1 MTQAQ
6 DQARSESLKQLVAQL
21 EANPP
26 VVLLPEFQR
35 DFVWEME
42 QTYALFDSLIRGIFV
57 GSVIY
62 GKPSFEL
69 SLREVDKRPRRGA
82 GSRARIAPKH
92 YTEDEMKQASQ
103 QDGLKILLDGQQR
116 TTSLYRA
123 LKGIDKVYYV
133 VNPSIQQLELEE
145 VRRLDLEQL
154 LHPDDGLRGTDSSSE
169 ICVPLDYAFKFM
181 NDVPEDEEVR
191 EFFDTKT
198 AYGVALAEA
207 GEAETAKKAFR
218 IFRQVLAKLKTMY
231 EQQQLLSYYLLDME
245 LDKFTTFFE
254 RSNSKGI
261 QLNFTDILAAKVFGK
276 FNLRQEFEKFADANP
291 DIPVNRELMVR
302 AIALMTGRFDK
313 IEKGQL
319 LKRLMADDFVE
330 HWSDMTKLL
339 VQTLEHLRAQK
350 LLVAVR
356 WLPYDNMLLPL
367 MMFFRELNQQG
378 KTTPSQKQSEFLRWW
393 YWAVIFSERYTA
405 ATNEKIVQDSSVL
418 QRVGRDEPLD
428 AKAFARFR
436 PSLEVDDLLT
446 YTRSQ
451 SAVYRGVFNLIH
463 FTSGGLK
470 NWHNNGNLATDTL
483 GVRNLHDHH
492 YFPKNFLKQSAAQQD
507 VADVE
512 VITDSILNRV
522 LMPKDANWMATD
534 KPPHQYLREF
544 LEGNARWPAN
554 PKLRESMQSHLVPES
569 LLDDPQQSYKV
580 EETLRERGRLII
592 DLIKANTVDVEDSVR
607 TAHIPS
613 GTRDTASP

>member
-21 EANPP
+21 EADPP

-62 GKPSFEL
+62 GKPTFEL
-69 SLREVDKRPRRGA
+69 TLREVDKRPRRGA
-82 GSRARIAPKH
+82 GSRARIVPKH
-92 YTEDEMKQASQ
+92 YTEDQMKQASQ

-123 LKGIDKVYYV
+123 LRGIDKVYYV
-133 VNPSIQQLELEE
+133 VNPAAQQLELEE

-154 LHPDDGLRGTDSSSE
+154 LHPDDGLRGTDSPSE

-207 GEAETAKKAFR
+207 GETETAKKAFR

-291 DIPVNRELMVR
+291 DIPVLSR
-302 AIALMTGRFDK
+302 
-313 IEKGQL
+313 
-319 LKRLMADDFVE
+319 
-330 HWSDMTKLL
+330 
-339 VQTLEHLRAQK
+339 
-350 LLVAVR
+350 
-356 WLPYDNMLLPL
+356 
-367 MMFFRELNQQG
+367 
-378 KTTPSQKQSEFLRWW
+378 
-393 YWAVIFSERYTA
+393 
-405 ATNEKIVQDSSVL
+405 
-418 QRVGRDEPLD
+418 
-428 AKAFARFR
+428 
-436 PSLEVDDLLT
+436 
-446 YTRSQ
+446 
-451 SAVYRGVFNLIH
+451 
-463 FTSGGLK
+463 
-470 NWHNNGNLATDTL
+470 
-483 GVRNLHDHH
+483 
-492 YFPKNFLKQSAAQQD
+492 
-507 VADVE
+507 
-512 VITDSILNRV
+512 
-522 LMPKDANWMATD
+522 
-534 KPPHQYLREF
+534 
-544 LEGNARWPAN
+544 
-554 PKLRESMQSHLVPES
+554 
-569 LLDDPQQSYKV
+569 
-580 EETLRERGRLII
+580 
-592 DLIKANTVDVEDSVR
+592 
-607 TAHIPS
+607 
-613 GTRDTASP
+613 